1 MKLATLCYLKKDNKT
16 LMLHRIKKDKDIHA
30 GKWNGL
36 GGKFDE
42 HETPEEC
49 AIREIEEE
57 SGLVAKELNLK
68 GMITFPKFK
77 DNEDWYVFVYVV
89 PKFSGT
95 LRECEEGELHWI
107 ANESLNDLNLWEGD
121 RIFFP
126 WLEQNSFFSAK
137 FIYENGNYIKHEV
150 SFY

>member
-1 MKLATLCYLKKDNKT
+1 
-16 LMLHRIKKDKDIHA
+16 MLHRIKKDKDIHA

-36 GGKFDE
+36 GGKFSL

-49 AIREIEEE
+49 AIREIKEE
-57 SGLVAKELNLK
+57 SGLIAEKLDLK

-77 DNEDWYVFVYVV
+77 DGEDWYVFVYVV
-89 PKFSGT
+89 TEFRGV
-95 LRECEEGELHWI
+95 LQECEEGELHWI
-107 ANESLNDLNLWEGD
+107 ANEDLTSLNLWEGD

-126 WLEQNSFFSAK
+126 WLEQNRFFSAK
-137 FIYENGNYIKHEV
+137 FVYKDGNYVTHEV